1 MQLVLPLAWQ
11 KDMTLQL
18 TLFVLSAKLLVFV
31 CLEQDSVVLCMQV
44 IAEAR
49 NLGLRFYCEQQ
60 RVDPSAAVAG
70 GGSAD
75 DDEEDENE
83 EEEVED
89 DESAGS

>member
-1 MQLVLPLAWQ
+1 MQSIS
-11 KDMTLQL
+11 
-18 TLFVLSAKLLVFV
+18 FVVSAKLPVFV
-31 CLEQDSVVLCMQV
+31 CMEQDSVVLCMQV
-44 IAEAR
+44 IEGAR

-60 RVDPSAAVAG
+60 KVDPLAAVAG
-70 GGSAD
+70 GGIA